1 MGTVISI
8 AEPMGEYRFRITYST
23 TGEEREVILDP
34 DKRDLYF
41 FQSPPDTMS
50 CPFLR
55 ENSSKKICTVH
66 GSRPELCR
74 GYGCFRILILSADGE
89 RIGRV
94 MNGTRFLTSPDPD
107 LNRVWREKCH
117 HLTIDDENLW
127 EETVGQSLSDAGY
140 RVVR

>member
-74 GYGCFRILILSADGE
+74 GYGCFRILILSAEGE
-89 RIGRV
+89 RVGRV
-94 MNGTRFLTSPDPD
+94 VNGTRILTSMDPE
-107 LNRVWREKCH
+107 LNRIWRERCC
-117 HLTIDDENLW
+117 LPEIQDEMRW
-127 EETVGQSLSDAGY
+127 EETIGLLLSDAGY